1 MLSFFPPNVIYLFIY
16 ICLQG
21 GKISLEQQQLLSLP
35 FAEDNYKSSKKL
47 ATREDNLIKI
57 SS

>member
-1 MLSFFPPNVIYLFIY
+1 MLFIYLFIY
-16 ICLQG
+16 IFLQG

-35 FAEDNYKSSKKL
+35 FAEDDYKSSKKL